1 MKNFNYWYSCE
12 HFDGNVVIMKWV
24 LIIFSIQMYTIKTS
38 SLILFL
44 LHFECVQ
51 FEDCGYSCYSWKKLY
66 LWNFVITIYNHG
78 WLCFACLVK
87 YLVLLCLMHVPIYV
101 VFRRVMVQLS
111 GHMNS
116 ESMIFVEINI
126 SMLNCSQHYGLWMSS
141 FSVIGF
147 L

>member
-1 MKNFNYWYSCE
+1 
-12 HFDGNVVIMKWV
+12 MKWV
-24 LIIFSIQMYTIKTS
+24 LIIFSIQMYIVKTS
-38 SLILFL
+38 SLIVFLIVFL
-44 LHFECVQ
+44 LHFDCVQ
-51 FEDCGYSCYSWKKLY
+51 FEDCGHSCYSWKKIY

-111 GHMNS
+111 GHMNR

-126 SMLNCSQHYGLWMSS
+126 AMLNCSQHYGLWMSY

-147 L
+147 I